1 MNEVAL
7 GNKEKAKKL
16 MGVTLTCPL
25 NRQKFEALLRHAD
38 KVVSF
43 WQMTQNKDYAKAYD
57 LAATSAFFRKLPF
70 YAQMQKRYA
79 GLFKSALEI
88 MLKGRGAVA
97 AQEKLKPFLKVAQ
110 KSREIKAM
118 LENPALFS
126 ELFALQEA
134 KNYAGL
140 AELFETAALLRVTSF
155 YDEYKELMQEKINAF
170 LALVAKGDYAS
181 AGAAMA
187 ELKEGFKI
195 NDPALKD
202 EFKRLEI
209 VENFN
214 ESVAQKKF
222 ALAMDLAATHTF
234 LINASGRKKLD
245 ELVFREWSWRQN
257 TR

>member
-1 MNEVAL
+1 M
-7 GNKEKAKKL
+7 
-16 MGVTLTCPL
+16 
-25 NRQKFEALLRHAD
+25 
-38 KVVSF
+38 
-43 WQMTQNKDYAKAYD
+43 
-57 LAATSAFFRKLPF
+57 
-70 YAQMQKRYA
+70 
-79 GLFKSALEI
+79 
-88 MLKGRGAVA
+88 
-97 AQEKLKPFLKVAQ
+97 
-110 KSREIKAM
+110 
-118 LENPALFS
+118 
-126 ELFALQEA
+126 
-134 KNYAGL
+134 
-140 AELFETAALLRVTSF
+140 
-155 YDEYKELMQEKINAF
+155 
-170 LALVAKGDYAS
+170 AKGDYTS

-195 NDPALKD
+195 SDPALKD